1 MFQNA
6 LGYSSRCKIYNT
18 MSGRERFENYFS
30 AFVETLYPRYYN
42 AGIVAVKSE
51 VVGLDPGNGKFEKK
65 E

>member
-1 MFQNA
+1 
-6 LGYSSRCKIYNT
+6 

-42 AGIVAVKSE
+42 AGIVVVKSE
-51 VVGLDPGNGKFEKK
+51 VVGLDPCNGKFEKK